1 MRKDGLSQEMLKGI
15 ACVTMVLDHIG
26 AVFVPGYTLR
36 IIGRISFPIF
46 CFLLAEGA
54 PRTRS
59 PGRYALRLGLSALL
73 SELPFDMLFY
83 GGIDWRHQSVMVTL
97 LIGLVTVLGMK
108 KLRILQLLPLAAG
121 ILLAELLHT
130 DYGGFGVALIG
141 LFSLVADHKW
151 KNALGFIGMAVIFWA
166 MDSVKVPVLGLII
179 PIQMFGLLAMVPIWL
194 YSGRKVTGS
203 RGVQMAFYLFY
214 PVHLLIL
221 LLNKKLLALC

>member
-1 MRKDGLSQEMLKGI
+1 MRKDGFSQEMLKGI

-54 PRTRS
+54 RRTRS

-83 GGIDWRHQSVMVTL
+83 GGINWQHQSVMVTL

-108 KLRILQLLPLAAG
+108 KLRTLQILPLAAG